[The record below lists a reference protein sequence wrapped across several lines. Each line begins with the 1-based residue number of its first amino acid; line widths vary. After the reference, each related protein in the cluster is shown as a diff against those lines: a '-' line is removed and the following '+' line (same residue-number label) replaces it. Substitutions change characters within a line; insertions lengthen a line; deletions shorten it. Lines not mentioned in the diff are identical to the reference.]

1 VIKLHKQLSQNISFH
16 YCLIATCL
24 VFFVCLKIFFAS
36 FFQAESAIAALS
48 CSGVILGA
56 LPIRFAGFLFDF
68 NCAINFMELL

>member
-1 VIKLHKQLSQNISFH
+1 M
-16 YCLIATCL
+16 CL
-24 VFFVCLKIFFAS
+24 FFFGWLKFFFAS

-68 NCAINFMELL
+68 NCPKNFRELL

>member
-1 VIKLHKQLSQNISFH
+1 LSQNISFH
-16 YCLIATCL
+16 YSLFAMCL
-24 VFFVCLKIFFAS
+24 FYYWRLKILFAS